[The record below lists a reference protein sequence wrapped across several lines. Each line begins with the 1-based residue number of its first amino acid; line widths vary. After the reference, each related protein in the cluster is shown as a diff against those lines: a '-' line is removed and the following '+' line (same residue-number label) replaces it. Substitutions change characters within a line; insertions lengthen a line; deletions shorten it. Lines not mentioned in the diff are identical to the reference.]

1 MSLLEQE
8 TIRKS
13 STPIPLLQI
22 PHLPD
27 PGREWDTPQKVNP
40 DFSVRL
46 GTSLA
51 RCENTSPR
59 RYLTSSSRRSSISDI
74 TGSSD
79 TLDNGNK
86 VKNGKGNGSG
96 SKQLRALSR
105 GLGRVQRK
113 RREAAS
119 RLLTLGETTTSYIS
133 ETEPALE
140 RFRRIGRIVK
150 LISGVCVWLKRYIKK
165 PEVNTWSF
173 MEMYLNVQN
182 DLNQVLTFNPMSFAK
197 VEPTR
202 MKLMKYL
209 SVPKDQRTSEDVKN
223 IMSCLRDNAAFQ
235 DYPLSTK
242 QQLAKCMQYQCYETR
257 RVILRQGHRPMGFY
271 ILLSGTAIVNIRDT
285 DPRTGKHFVRTVHQL
300 SAGATF
306 GEIALVEGGVRTASI
321 ICKTPC
327 ELLVIFKED
336 FDVIIKEPLL
346 RQRKEQID
354 FCKSLK
360 VFHDFPCEVFADHPS
375 QFFFQYFRQGDVVV
389 RCSRDTPYIVVVKT
403 GKCKVVSDFKEKSSD
418 RLSSAMFSTDLEHAF
433 PLYTEMKKIEA
444 KRPKSDTALDDKNK
458 FKSTICAGM
467 LTGTVDKM
475 SLVEN
480 VQSDILTR
488 RKKFLKKSNTLSNIF
503 DRVETERPSQSS
515 ISDSLVHD
523 EMNNR
528 FTDNGLYRSENTS
541 SADKQWNSPT
551 SSSGFGSYY
560 NRSAAKYRHKRP
572 AHRSNTV
579 SYAQISILES
589 GSVFGLESLI
599 SRPSTTLSL
608 ISEGAECIFISKS
621 LFLKEANIKV
631 LRVVSDLVQSYP
643 SHDIIKDHVHVFRDW
658 NKYKS
663 SLVSGIVSRNKEK
676 QKIWVGGVPSSVC
689 NG

>member
-1 MSLLEQE
+1 ME
-8 TIRKS
+8 
-13 STPIPLLQI
+13 
-22 PHLPD
+22 
-27 PGREWDTPQKVNP
+27 
-40 DFSVRL
+40 
-46 GTSLA
+46 
-51 RCENTSPR
+51 
-59 RYLTSSSRRSSISDI
+59 
-74 TGSSD
+74 
-79 TLDNGNK
+79 
-86 VKNGKGNGSG
+86 KGNGSG

-133 ETEPALE
+133 ETEP
-140 RFRRIGRIVK
+140 
-150 LISGVCVWLKRYIKK
+150 
-165 PEVNTWSF
+165 
-173 MEMYLNVQN
+173 
-182 DLNQVLTFNPMSFAK
+182 
-197 VEPTR
+197 
-202 MKLMKYL
+202 
-209 SVPKDQRTSEDVKN
+209 
-223 IMSCLRDNAAFQ
+223 
-235 DYPLSTK
+235 
-242 QQLAKCMQYQCYETR
+242 
-257 RVILRQGHRPMGFY
+257 
-271 ILLSGTAIVNIRDT
+271 
-285 DPRTGKHFVRTVHQL
+285 
-300 SAGATF
+300 
-306 GEIALVEGGVRTASI
+306 
-321 ICKTPC
+321 
-327 ELLVIFKED
+327 D

-480 VQSDILTR
+480 VQS
-488 RKKFLKKSNTLSNIF
+488 
-503 DRVETERPSQSS
+503 
-515 ISDSLVHD
+515 
-523 EMNNR
+523 
-528 FTDNGLYRSENTS
+528 
-541 SADKQWNSPT
+541 
-551 SSSGFGSYY
+551 
-560 NRSAAKYRHKRP
+560 
-572 AHRSNTV
+572 
-579 SYAQISILES
+579 
-589 GSVFGLESLI
+589 
-599 SRPSTTLSL
+599 
-608 ISEGAECIFISKS
+608 
-621 LFLKEANIKV
+621 
-631 LRVVSDLVQSYP
+631 VQSYP

-676 QKIWVGGVPSSVC
+676 QKIWVGGVPSSVS